1 MSLCLSFCLCLLTY
15 PHHFT
20 HRGSSCQGGS
30 SIQRLLSPPLNLS
43 SCLSHH
49 CTFPPLSI
57 QGAARGRVTGS
68 TNERAAQVGTNQ
80 SEGEKLGCSC
90 RTGSAAPLRGEG
102 ASSPVA
108 ASSPWSRRAPWG
120 PTLSLSTHLHPPK
133 AGFQPYTAPTQPPL
147 LLNASSPALSKDL
160 SALQKVSQLNFAFSS
175 SFSLPS
181 TALQRP
187 PQRNF
192 LGLMRSFSGRG
203 RRSKKD
209 FTIIELLGSQRP
221 PLTPTKLQ
229 ACL

>member
-1 MSLCLSFCLCLLTY
+1 MLLQNWQ
-15 PHHFT
+15 
-20 HRGSSCQGGS
+20 RG
-30 SIQRLLSPPLNLS
+30 
-43 SCLSHH
+43 
-49 CTFPPLSI
+49 T
-57 QGAARGRVTGS
+57 T
-68 TNERAAQVGTNQ
+68 
-80 SEGEKLGCSC
+80 
-90 RTGSAAPLRGEG
+90 
-102 ASSPVA
+102 
-108 ASSPWSRRAPWG
+108 SRRRSFLPGCRLFTVEQEGSLGAN
-120 PTLSLSTHLHPPK
+120 SLSTHLHPPK